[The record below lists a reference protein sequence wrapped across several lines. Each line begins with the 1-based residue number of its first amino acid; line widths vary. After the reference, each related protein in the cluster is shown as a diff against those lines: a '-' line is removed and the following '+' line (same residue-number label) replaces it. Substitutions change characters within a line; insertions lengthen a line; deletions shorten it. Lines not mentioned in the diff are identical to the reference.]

1 MGGNYGRQSS
11 NQRSRTK
18 TRDYTPGEFKGGF
31 RQNVADQATNFMNTG
46 GQSFGDYAGGYRQ
59 PAPQPVNTAQFFT
72 PGQGLKEQ
80 MGGMSTTAAR
90 DILANP
96 FGGGGRTVGPQT
108 GTNFSNAPIDNQ
120 RMLQDMQARQDRS
133 TAKKTMHEQLLQS
146 GMQSGLSLQD
156 AMAQAQSAVSEKFP
170 TLDPIQTSD
179 YASGPEMQGAP
190 QQYGNAPAV
199 QGFGGG
205 PQGGG
210 QFDPYV
216 AQMTP
221 GEQYGL
227 GQVQGQAYGAPLDQP
242 STELLGNTIGG
253 QYLGPE
259 GVDQAIA
266 GANLGETIGGKYL
279 SPESNPYLQST
290 VDSALR
296 RSNESLMDQ
305 FEQIRQAD
313 QGAFARAGHHLNASS
328 PFAAARA
335 EAATGAQRALGNATS
350 DITAQ
355 ILGGNYQ
362 AERGRQL
369 AAQGQYAGLQGQQ
382 YGQERAMQMG
392 ATDQATQQAQ
402 ARLMNAMRG
411 LESAGLPRM
420 IKDVGIERGLQ
431 DFARR
436 MGAMQGA
443 LNLGGQLASPTLGS
457 TSKSK
462 GTSSGFQM
470 GGGLLTS

>member
-1 MGGNYGRQSS
+1 MGGNYGKQSS
-11 NQRSRTK
+11 FQRSRTK
-18 TRDYTPGEFKGGF
+18 TKDYTPGQFRGGF
-31 RQNVADQATNFMNTG
+31 RDTVADQATNLMNTG
-46 GQSFGDYAGGYRQ
+46 GPSFGDYAGGGFRQ
-59 PAPQPVNTAQFFT
+59 QAPQPVNTAQFFT

-80 MGGMSTTAAR
+80 MGGMSTTDAR
-90 DILANP
+90 NILA
-96 FGGGGRTVGPQT
+96 GGQ
-108 GTNFSNAPIDNQ
+108 
-120 RMLQDMQARQDRS
+120 
-133 TAKKTMHEQLLQS
+133 
-146 GMQSGLSLQD
+146 
-156 AMAQAQSAVSEKFP
+156 
-170 TLDPIQTSD
+170 
-179 YASGPEMQGAP
+179 P
-190 QQYGNAPAV
+190 QQ
-199 QGFGGG
+199 GG
-205 PQGGG
+205 GGG

-242 STELLGNTIGG
+242 STQLLGNAISG
-253 QYLGPE
+253 QYLGPQ

-290 VDSALR
+290 LDSALNR
-296 RSNESLMDQ
+296 AQSSLMDQ
-305 FEQIRQAD
+305 FGDIQRSDRA
-313 QGAFARAGHHLNASS
+313 AFARAGQNPNASS
-328 PFAAARA
+328 PFAMARA
-335 EAATGAQRALGNATS
+335 RAGADTKNALGNATS

-402 ARLMNAMRG
+402 SRLMNAMRG

-431 DFARR
+431 DFQFRQNQ
-436 MGAMQGA
+436 MMNA
-443 LNLGGQLASPTLGS
+443 LGLGGQLASPTLGS

-462 GTSSGFQM
+462 GTSSGVQM

>member
-1 MGGNYGRQSS
+1 MQYG
-11 NQRSRTK
+11 
-18 TRDYTPGEFKGGF
+18 
-31 RQNVADQATNFMNTG
+31 
-46 GQSFGDYAGGYRQ
+46 Q
-59 PAPQPVNTAQFFT
+59 PM
-72 PGQGLKEQ
+72 GQG
-80 MGGMSTTAAR
+80 S
-90 DILANP
+90 
-96 FGGGGRTVGPQT
+96 
-108 GTNFSNAPIDNQ
+108 
-120 RMLQDMQARQDRS
+120 
-133 TAKKTMHEQLLQS
+133 
-146 GMQSGLSLQD
+146 
-156 AMAQAQSAVSEKFP
+156 
-170 TLDPIQTSD
+170 
-179 YASGPEMQGAP
+179 
-190 QQYGNAPAV
+190 
-199 QGFGGG
+199 
-205 PQGGG
+205 GGG

-216 AQMTP
+216 AQMGP
-221 GEQYGL
+221 GETYGL
-227 GQVQGQAYGAPLDQP
+227 GQVQNQAYGAPLDQP

-253 QYLGPE
+253 QYLGPQ

-290 VDSALR
+290 LDSALR

-305 FEQIRQAD
+305 FDQIRQAD

-328 PFAAARA
+328 PFASARA

-350 DITAQ
+350 DITSQ

-411 LESAGLPRM
+411 MEAAGLPRM

-431 DFARR
+431 DFQRR

-462 GTSSGFQM
+462 GKSSGIQM